1 MQKYFINKIV
11 NNVVSFQKQ
20 DELHI
25 TKVMRYKI
33 DDKIIVIDNNSRKYV
48 ASLSSLNPLR
58 AKIINEILDDVTN
71 PCELNVFQASIKPN
85 HMEIAISKAC
95 ELNVT
100 NFYIYNSNLSQN
112 NIKHNLE
119 RYKRIIKESA
129 EQSNRNTLMNIEL
142 VTKNEFINLVNQND
156 INIIAEIYQDNSEI
170 SLEQKNNFKKIG
182 IVVGPEGG
190 FNNDDIN
197 FLNQI
202 KTRFQYLKLTK
213 TILRSE
219 TALIYLLSV
228 VSYFILRKKK

>member
-33 DDKIIVIDNNSRKYV
+33 DDKIIVIDNNSKRYI
-48 ASLSSLNPLR
+48 ASILNLNPLR
-58 AKIINEILDDVTN
+58 AQIINQVNQDVEN

-85 HMEIAISKAC
+85 HMEIAITKAC
-95 ELNVT
+95 ELNVN
-100 NFYIYNSNLSQN
+100 NFYIYNANLSQN
-112 NIKHNLE
+112 NIKHNIE

-129 EQSNRNTLMNIEL
+129 EQSNRNTLMNISL
-142 VTKNEFINLVNQND
+142 ITKNEFINLVNQND
-156 INIIAEIYQDNSEI
+156 INIITEIYQDNSEI
-170 SLEQKNNFKKIG
+170 SLEEKNNFKKIG
-182 IVVGPEGG
+182 IIIGPEGG

-197 FLNQI
+197 SLNQI
-202 KTRFQYLKLTK
+202 KTKFQYLKLTK